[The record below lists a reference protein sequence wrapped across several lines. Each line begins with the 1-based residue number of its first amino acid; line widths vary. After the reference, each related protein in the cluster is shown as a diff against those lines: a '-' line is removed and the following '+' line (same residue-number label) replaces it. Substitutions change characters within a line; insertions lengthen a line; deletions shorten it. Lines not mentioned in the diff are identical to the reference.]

1 MSKDKNIYDDWFLD
15 EGGPYTVAGYPLGK
29 FSGGPDWVDPRKR
42 TTKSESPY
50 GYSDFYIWR
59 DNLDG
64 SGADYSDRL
73 AQHDYDKWKEACD
86 AVPGKRI
93 SQFTR
98 ADASKFLTVYFGRDI
113 KATGLI
119 EGCNVSNG
127 YPYWVFYY
135 KDAPVSKK
143 KSKKKED

>member
-1 MSKDKNIYDDWFLD
+1 MPKDDWFLD
-15 EGGPYTVAGYPLGK
+15 EDELYDTGRRVP
-29 FSGGPDWVDPRKR
+29 SGTDWVDPSRHISKY
-42 TTKSESPY
+42 ESPY

-64 SGADYSDRL
+64 SGTDYSDRL
-73 AQHDYDKWKEACD
+73 MQGDYEKWEAARE
-86 AVPGKRI
+86 AVPKKRI
-93 SQFTR
+93 AEFTR
-98 ADASKFLTVYFGRDI
+98 KDASKFLSAYFGRAI

-135 KDAPVSKK
+135 KD
-143 KSKKKED
+143 KS